1 MRRQTM
7 SHPRRLS
14 KDGFSL
20 IELIVSIAISGI
32 ALVVIT
38 TTFVS
43 QSQSY
48 DIQEQLV
55 EMQQHARAAMDI
67 ITREARMA
75 GYSPTGAS
83 FDGVHYHSDKIHIRA
98 DLTGDGDQND
108 ENEDIKY
115 SYDAVNLRIERDA
128 KLGIQTFAEN
138 IQDFTMVYFNNNGNA
153 TTNSSD
159 IRQIQITITARTAE
173 IDRNY
178 SFNGGYHTYKLTSLV
193 TPRNLAY

>member
-1 MRRQTM
+1 MRRETM
-7 SHPRRLS
+7 PHHRRLS

-55 EMQQHARAAMDI
+55 EMQQNARAAMDI
-67 ITREARMA
+67 MTREVRMA

-83 FDGVHYHSDKIHIRA
+83 IVGVHYHSDKIHIRA
-98 DLTGDGDQND
+98 DITGDGDQND

-128 KLGIQTFAEN
+128 KLGKQTFAEN
-138 IQDFTMVYFNNNGNA
+138 IQDFTVSYFDYNGNP
-153 TTNSSD
+153 TTTSAE
-159 IRQIQITITARTAE
+159 IRQIQITITAKTAE

>member
-1 MRRQTM
+1 MRRETM

-14 KDGFSL
+14 QDGFSL
-20 IELIVSIAISGI
+20 IELMVSIAISVI
-32 ALVVIT
+32 ALAAIT

-55 EMQQHARAAMDI
+55 EMQQNARAAMDI
-67 ITREARMA
+67 MTREIRMA
-75 GYSPTGAS
+75 GFSPTGTS
-83 FDGVHYHSDKIHIRA
+83 FDGVHHHSDKIHIRA
-98 DLTGDGDQND
+98 DLNGNGTYND

-115 SYDAVNLRIERDA
+115 SYDSVNYLIERDA
-128 KLGIQTFAEN
+128 KLGKQTFAEN
-138 IQDFTMVYFNNNGNA
+138 IQDFTMAYFNNNGNA

-159 IRQIQITITARTAE
+159 IRQIQITIIARTAE